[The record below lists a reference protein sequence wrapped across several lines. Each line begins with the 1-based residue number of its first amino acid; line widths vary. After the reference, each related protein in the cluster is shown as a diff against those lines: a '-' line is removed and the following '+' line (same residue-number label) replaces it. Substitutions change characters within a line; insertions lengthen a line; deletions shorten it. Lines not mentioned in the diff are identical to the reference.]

1 VHKLDVQHKLAKIHV
16 RYLAYGEREHGA
28 IQLRHGSR
36 RSKRTQRRQL
46 RVGKSKRN
54 CSKLQPSDGRV
65 AQQQSGGKEHKVGII
80 KGVRKNASGGPPNRQ
95 QRSRGDPKEG
105 KMELEGQEPPAYLAQ
120 AESEKKRAMQAE
132 GRPGRSEL
140 DPTQPRHCFIS

>member
-16 RYLAYGEREHGA
+16 RYLAYGEREHG
-28 IQLRHGSR
+28 SR
-36 RSKRTQRRQL
+36 RSKRAQRRPL
-46 RVGKSKRN
+46 RFGKSKRN

-65 AQQQSGGKEHKVGII
+65 AQQQSGGKEQKVCII
-80 KGVRKNASGGPPNRQ
+80 KGVRKNVSGGLPNRQ
-95 QRSRGDPKEG
+95 QRSRCDSKEG

-140 DPTQPRHCFIS
+140 DLRQPSHCFIS